1 VRLLQTLT
9 RVLVVLV
16 GITLIIGAL
25 ALSDQYR
32 DRIYPGVSIDDPTG
46 AGLITGP
53 LDVGGLTRRA
63 AGDRLTARLASPDS
77 LGVTL
82 QVGKES
88 WKITWAMVGQ
98 AWNVQDA
105 VDRAFAVGRERSGNR
120 EPAWWL
126 GFTRVL
132 VPRSTTIPVS
142 TTPADAALVRVR
154 VEEIAESLKTEP
166 RDADLIISDGQASVV
181 PAQSGQ
187 WLDVNVATAQV
198 LDALAQGTTEVRVVP
213 DTTEPEIPTA
223 EPAYGQAQAL
233 LREPFVVEVNDP
245 LTGDPALGG
254 FRTEIAASPRVVGSW
269 LSPLRRQGQITLNF
283 DTRAVLA
290 WVQEAAPQAG
300 EGRALNVDLTT
311 VRILEALRSGG
322 TNRAE
327 AVVTHPPF
335 SYTVQFGDTFFD
347 IAYAHGFPQWRLQ
360 QANPDVD
367 PGLIDVGQVLT
378 IPSIDVLFPH
388 PLVRGKR
395 IEIDLPTQTLRAY
408 EGDAQRF
415 EFKVSSGISTTPT
428 LAGQFQIL
436 FKEEMAFAQ
445 RWHLDMPYFMGF
457 YAEGEDFYNGIHELP
472 ITSYGTRLSPYV
484 LGWPASYGCIILNV
498 GDAEALYNWADL
510 GTLVRVNGVA
520 PGTPFGQQTL
530 EDIAP
535 LIEAPAP

>member
-1 VRLLQTLT
+1 MRLLRTLT
-9 RVLVVLV
+9 WVLIVLV
-16 GITLIIGAL
+16 GVTLMIGAL

-32 DRIYPGVSIDDPTG
+32 DRIYPGASIDDPTG
-46 AGLITGP
+46 VGLATGP

-63 AGDRLTARLASPDS
+63 AGDRLTAHLASPDS
-77 LGVTL
+77 LGTNL
-82 QVGKES
+82 QIGEES
-88 WKITWAMVGQ
+88 WRITWAMAGQ
-98 AWNVQDA
+98 TWNVQDA
-105 VDRAFAVGRERSGNR
+105 VDRAFAVGRERSGTR

-126 GFTRVL
+126 GFTRAL

-142 TTPADAALVRVR
+142 ATAADAALVRAC
-154 VEEIAESLKTEP
+154 VEEVAESIKTEP
-166 RDADLIISDGQASVV
+166 RDADLIVSNGQASVV
-181 PAQSGQ
+181 SAQSGR
-187 WLDVNVATAQV
+187 WLDVDAATAQV
-198 LDALAQGTTEVRVVP
+198 LDALARGTTEVRVVP

-223 EPAYGQAQAL
+223 EPAYNQAQAL

-254 FRTEIAASPRVVGSW
+254 FRAEITASPQIVGSW
-269 LSPLRRQGQITLNF
+269 LRPLRRRGQITLNF

-290 WVQEAAPQAG
+290 WVKEVAPQAG
-300 EGRALNVDLTT
+300 EGRTLNVDLTT
-311 VRILEALRSGG
+311 VRVLEALRSGDA
-322 TNRAE
+322 NRAE
-327 AVVTHPPF
+327 AIVTHPPF

-378 IPSIDVLFPH
+378 IPSIDILFPH
-388 PLVRGKR
+388 PLVRGKH

-415 EFKVSSGISTTPT
+415 EFKISSGISTTPT
-428 LAGQFQIL
+428 LAEQFQIL

-472 ITSYGTRLSPYV
+472 ITSYGIRLSPYV

-498 GDAEALYNWADL
+498 GDAEALYKWADL
-510 GTLVRVNGVA
+510 GTLVRVSGVA
-520 PGTPFGQQTL
+520 PGTPFGQPTL